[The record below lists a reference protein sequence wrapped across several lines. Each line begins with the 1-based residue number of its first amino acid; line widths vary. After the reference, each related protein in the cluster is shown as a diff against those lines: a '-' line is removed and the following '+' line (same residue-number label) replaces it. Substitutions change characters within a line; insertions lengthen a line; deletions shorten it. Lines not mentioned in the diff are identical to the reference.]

1 VAEDIGLQDLVV
13 SLSASLV
20 AARRYLDGASA
31 DLRDLYRTEGALGGL
46 PKPRFK
52 LDRVTFE
59 VPYVVSKVDVKTPAQ
74 KAVPVGRDISL
85 TERELASLRR
95 GASPSALEQL
105 DTVLGAYAETKK
117 VLRSVA
123 SGATDG
129 IRRPTTAPGA
139 HATFSSAELLELRT
153 GASQSAQKKLDA
165 LVEDYGAARDT
176 LALTSDARV
185 LGQAPDLRLR
195 VDVQAIQEAVESS
208 RHRVVLSFTAEDVE
222 TVEAAGRSIEIVE

>member
-1 VAEDIGLQDLVV
+1 MAEEIGLQDLVV

-59 VPYVVSKVDVKTPAQ
+59 VPYVVSSVDMKLPERKT
-74 KAVPVGRDISL
+74 VPVGRDINL
-85 TERELASLRR
+85 TERELASLKR
-95 GASPSALEQL
+95 GASSSALESL

-123 SGATDG
+123 SSGTDS
-129 IRRPTTAPGA
+129 IRRPVSTAN
-139 HATFSSAELLELRT
+139 ATLSSAELLELRT
-153 GASQSAQKKLDA
+153 GASQSAIKKLDS
-165 LVEDYGAARDT
+165 LIEDYGIARDT
-176 LALTSDARV
+176 LSFASDARV
-185 LGQAPDLRLR
+185 LQQAPDLRLR

-222 TVEAAGRSIEIVE
+222 TVEAGGRSIEIVE